1 MLRFKKVHKSLI
13 FYTIATLT
21 ILSVISKTGFFE
33 NQVLETILEYE
44 NYTWSRLSDEIFTL
58 SAYYENRPLATEC
71 LLFPSMPDVSDVGA
85 PAKGPG
91 LPYRVPEAPP
101 PPVRVKIEH
110 G

>member
-13 FYTIATLT
+13 FYTITTLT

-58 SAYYENRPLATEC
+58 SAYYENRPVENYP
-71 LLFPSMPDVSDVGA
+71 F
-85 PAKGPG
+85 
-91 LPYRVPEAPP
+91 
-101 PPVRVKIEH
+101 VRVVTISK
-110 G
+110 

>member
-44 NYTWSRLSDEIFTL
+44 NYTWSKLSDEIFTF
-58 SAYYENRPLATEC
+58 SAYYENRPLENSP
-71 LLFPSMPDVSDVGA
+71 F
-85 PAKGPG
+85 
-91 LPYRVPEAPP
+91 
-101 PPVRVKIEH
+101 VRILTISK
-110 G
+110 

>member
-13 FYTIATLT
+13 FSTIATLT

-58 SAYYENRPLATEC
+58 SAYYENRPVENYP
-71 LLFPSMPDVSDVGA
+71 F
-85 PAKGPG
+85 
-91 LPYRVPEAPP
+91 
-101 PPVRVKIEH
+101 VRVVTISK
-110 G
+110 